1 MKKKTRTSRVALQ
14 PFQSGQ
20 IWQMGDSNLEIGL
33 VGKTRVHYKHY
44 KSQMKRSPVS
54 LLNKDVL
61 ERYLQDNQ
69 ATLARV

>member
-1 MKKKTRTSRVALQ
+1 
-14 PFQSGQ
+14 
-20 IWQMGDSNLEIGL
+20 MGDSNLEIGL
-33 VGKTRVHYKHY
+33 VGKTLVHYKHY